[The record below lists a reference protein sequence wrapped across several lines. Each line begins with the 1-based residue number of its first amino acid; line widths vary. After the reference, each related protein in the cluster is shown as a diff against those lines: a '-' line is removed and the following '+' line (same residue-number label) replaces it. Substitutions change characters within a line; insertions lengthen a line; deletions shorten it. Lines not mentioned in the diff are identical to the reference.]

1 MAKVKNDLPS
11 WDFDPVKDIAPV
23 EQFGY
28 VDLVA
33 ANRTSSVPA
42 SITSEDSKFN
52 GIEDPAA
59 VAGRPRDIFE
69 QGQASKAVAS
79 YQAPSEEKHDQ

>member
-1 MAKVKNDLPS
+1 MTKVKNEAPS
-11 WDFDPVKDIAPV
+11 WDFDPVKDIAAV

-42 SITSEDSKFN
+42 SITSEDSQFN

-69 QGQASKAVAS
+69 QGQASKVVAG
-79 YQAPSEEKHDQ
+79 YQVPSEEKHDE